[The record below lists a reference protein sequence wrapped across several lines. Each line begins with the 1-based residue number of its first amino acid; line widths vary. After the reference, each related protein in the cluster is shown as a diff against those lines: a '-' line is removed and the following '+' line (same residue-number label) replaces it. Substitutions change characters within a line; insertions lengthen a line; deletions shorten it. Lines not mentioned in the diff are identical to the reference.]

1 MTQSP
6 KQSKFSS
13 FFLAMLVL
21 LAVLAFCW
29 FGMMGQNRTAKQTHA
44 PTSDDTPVYQ
54 PVQYKV
60 EQWQTTPKQSLDL
73 KGVMAKLGATATS
86 EQTLDFYGKPAT
98 LYRFGAKHEPS
109 FYAVQS
115 DGLLEVVWHYAAAK
129 ENDAQKQASMKYA
142 QTVYAMMGA
151 YAGADGESLV
161 KNMLQQPNQS
171 HANPAFGVVM
181 ARCAGYQC
189 RIVLQS

>member
-1 MTQSP
+1 MTDL
-6 KQSKFSS
+6 SKKTKPSS
-13 FFLAMLVL
+13 FFW
-21 LAVLAFCW
+21 AVLIVLVIVAFFW
-29 FGMMGQNRTAKQTHA
+29 FRSLGQDRVASQSNSVQEVAVSA
-44 PTSDDTPVYQ
+44 YQ
-54 PVQYKV
+54 PVQYEV

-73 KGVMAKLGATATS
+73 KGAMAKLGATATS

-98 LYRFGAKHEPS
+98 LYRFAAKHEPS